1 MKLSI
6 SGKYPFHKI
15 PVSVRNKQH
24 IKKVNYIKTKKI
36 SLIMLLAK
44 DFYFL
49 CIISYCK

>member
-24 IKKVNYIKTKKI
+24 IKKVNYIKTKKTQKM
-36 SLIMLLAK
+36 SLIM
-44 DFYFL
+44 
-49 CIISYCK
+49 